1 MGPGAR
7 FSEKHKKGRTRAI
20 RKGANKDQQTAHGSV
35 YGPRQEAE
43 WKKKCRKRKKG
54 WSNDKMVQF
63 FKNYSGYE
71 LPLSFFFVSKC
82 CCIFLLVRDFRK
94 TAVDM
99 TRFAY
104 K

>member
-20 RKGANKDQQTAHGSV
+20 RKGANKDQQTAHG
-35 YGPRQEAE
+35 
-43 WKKKCRKRKKG
+43 RKRKKG
-54 WSNDKMVQF
+54 WSNDKMVQL

>member
-35 YGPRQEAE
+35 YGPQQEAE

-54 WSNDKMVQF
+54 WF
-63 FKNYSGYE
+63 NYSKII
-71 LPLSFFFVSKC
+71 LATNC
-82 CCIFLLVRDFRK
+82 R
-94 TAVDM
+94 
-99 TRFAY
+99 
-104 K
+104 

>member
-43 WKKKCRKRKKG
+43 WKKKCRKRKKE
-54 WSNDKMVQF
+54 WSNDKMVQL

-71 LPLSFFFVSKC
+71 LPLSFFFCFKM
-82 CCIFLLVRDFRK
+82 LLYFSSCP
-94 TAVDM
+94 
-99 TRFAY
+99 
-104 K
+104 

>member
-43 WKKKCRKRKKG
+43 CKKKCRKRKKE
-54 WSNDKMVQF
+54 WSNDKMVQL

-71 LPLSFFFVSKC
+71 LPLSFFFLFQNVVVFFYLSVT
-82 CCIFLLVRDFRK
+82 LVK
-94 TAVDM
+94 PL
-99 TRFAY
+99 
-104 K
+104 